1 MHLLQYN
8 THLFL
13 DTLLNLGPE
22 YQDEIRLEHI
32 ITRINASGADIIGL
46 NEIWAD
52 SVKDTIIKR
61 TARSY
66 QYSFYQPNTDNF
78 KLGSGLL
85 LLSKHLITKPKFT
98 GYTDLVGSDALSHK
112 GFISAS
118 ILVKRDGNF
127 FPHWV
132 VITHTQSGASPADIA
147 ARRVGF
153 DQMWSAIRGLPF
165 GTNPLFVFGDLNVI
179 GESGGR
185 PTAEYISLTQKLGS
199 LGLKDLFRVVH
210 PDAFAVPG
218 YTFDWFTNALAR
230 IFTPNEKVKERLDYV
245 FARNLPGDMKAV
257 IIDVILDYKYN
268 DPKTP
273 YQMDLSDHYP
283 LNLKI

>member
-22 YQDEIRLEHI
+22 YQDELRLEHI
-32 ITRINASGADIIGL
+32 INRINASGADIIGL

-98 GYTDLVGSDALSHK
+98 GYTDLVGSDAFSHK
-112 GFISAS
+112 GFISAN
-118 ILVKRDGNF
+118 ILAKLDGKVF
-127 FPHWV
+127 SYWV

-165 GTNPLFVFGDLNVI
+165 GTNPLLVFGDLNVI

-185 PTAEYISLTQKLGS
+185 PT
-199 LGLKDLFRVVH
+199 V
-210 PDAFAVPG
+210 G
-218 YTFDWFTNALAR
+218 YSW
-230 IFTPNEKVKERLDYV
+230 
-245 FARNLPGDMKAV
+245 LPSG
-257 IIDVILDYKYN
+257 
-268 DPKTP
+268 
-273 YQMDLSDHYP
+273 
-283 LNLKI
+283 